1 MFLVRALKRVDF
13 PTLGS
18 PTIPIERLT
27 GVSLRGIVGAP
38 CHDRPMPAYVVTLLI
53 GLFAGSAIGYLLS
66 ALKSKDSVGNQAL
79 LDDYKAQLAAERA
92 KTESAITL
100 NAELLAVKESVA
112 QLSTQS
118 NEANRIRTEAEAK
131 LNTTILE
138 MRRASESIFDETKKI
153 AGALS
158 NSQSRG
164 KFGEAQLELLL
175 QGAGLREGHEYTAQR
190 STTDSDSSGIPD
202 ITVSMPGGS
211 LLFIDSKF
219 PFERFLEAFGTEDQ
233 SQRDE
238 YLQLHTKDLMKHVE
252 SLAKRGYHKSQGSP
266 DFVVLFVPFETLLSE
281 ALRLDPMF
289 LEKAFKVGV
298 TVATP
303 TSMMALLRTIGYI
316 FTRNKLAE
324 NADEIQKVASTFL
337 KNITLLH
344 TKIVAVGK
352 AISSTSKAYEDL
364 VPTAEKTVLAP
375 ARRIHNLGVT
385 GDKDKLA
392 IEYPE
397 APGAVRDLKSAELDT
412 GDDYID
418 AEEVDER

>member
-1 MFLVRALKRVDF
+1 M
-13 PTLGS
+13 
-18 PTIPIERLT
+18 
-27 GVSLRGIVGAP
+27 
-38 CHDRPMPAYVVTLLI
+38 TLLI

>member
-1 MFLVRALKRVDF
+1 
-13 PTLGS
+13 
-18 PTIPIERLT
+18 
-27 GVSLRGIVGAP
+27 
-38 CHDRPMPAYVVTLLI
+38 MPAYVVTLLI
-53 GLFAGSAIGYLLS
+53 GLIAGAAIGYLFS
-66 ALKSKDSVGNQAL
+66 SLKSKDSAGNQAL
-79 LDDYKAQLAAERA
+79 LEDYKVQLDAERG
-92 KTESAITL
+92 KTESAIKL
-100 NAELLAVKESVA
+100 NAELLAVKESVS
-112 QLSTQS
+112 QLTTQS

-158 NSQSRG
+158 NSQTRG

-190 STTDSDSSGIPD
+190 STTDADSSGIPD
-202 ITVSMPGGS
+202 VTVNMPGGS
-211 LLFIDSKF
+211 QLFIDSKF
-219 PFERFLEAFGTEDQ
+219 PFERFLEAFGTDDQ
-233 SQRDE
+233 KERDQF
-238 YLQLHTKDLMKHVE
+238 LQQHTKDLLKHVE
-252 SLAKRGYHKSQGSP
+252 ALAKRGYHTSQGSP

-281 ALRLDPMF
+281 ALRLDPML
-289 LEKAFKVGV
+289 LEKSFKVGV
-298 TVATP
+298 TIATP

-352 AISSTSKAYEDL
+352 AISQTSKAYEDL

-375 ARRIHNLGVT
+375 AKRIHNLGVT

-397 APGAVRDLKSAELDT
+397 APGAVRDLKNAELD
-412 GDDYID
+412 GSDDYID
-418 AEEVDER
+418 AEEVDE

>member
-1 MFLVRALKRVDF
+1 
-13 PTLGS
+13 
-18 PTIPIERLT
+18 
-27 GVSLRGIVGAP
+27 
-38 CHDRPMPAYVVTLLI
+38 MPAYVVTLVI
-53 GLFAGSAIGYLLS
+53 GLIAGSAIGYLFS
-66 ALKSKDSVGNQAL
+66 SLKSKDSAGNQAL
-79 LDDYKAQLAAERA
+79 LDDYKIQLEAERS
-92 KTESAITL
+92 KTESAIKL
-100 NAELLAVKESVA
+100 NAELVAVKESVTK
-112 QLSTQS
+112 LTTQAH
-118 NEANRIRTEAEAK
+118 EANLSRTQAEAN

-158 NSQSRG
+158 NAQTRG

-202 ITVSMPGGS
+202 VTVKMPGGS
-211 LLFIDSKF
+211 QLFIDSKF
-219 PFERFLEAFGTEDQ
+219 PFERFLDAFATDDQ
-233 SQRDE
+233 TLRDQH
-238 YLQLHTKDLMKHVE
+238 LQQHGKDLMKHVDAL
-252 SLAKRGYHKSQGSP
+252 SKRGYHKSQGSP

-281 ALRLDPMF
+281 ALRTDPQF

-352 AISSTSKAYEDL
+352 AISQTSKAYEDL

-392 IEYPE
+392 IDYPE
-397 APGAVRDLKSAELDT
+397 APGAVRDLKNAELD
-412 GDDYID
+412 GSDDYID
-418 AEEVDER
+418 AEEVDEK

>member
-1 MFLVRALKRVDF
+1 
-13 PTLGS
+13 
-18 PTIPIERLT
+18 
-27 GVSLRGIVGAP
+27 
-38 CHDRPMPAYVVTLLI
+38 VTLLI

-66 ALKSKDSVGNQAL
+66 ALKSKDSSGNQAL
-79 LDDYKAQLAAERA
+79 LDDYKAQLEAERT
-92 KTESAITL
+92 KTESAIKL
-100 NAELLAVKESVA
+100 NAELMAVKESVTK
-112 QLSTQS
+112 LTSQS

-158 NSQSRG
+158 NSQTRG

-238 YLQLHTKDLMKHVE
+238 YLQMHTKDLMKHVE
-252 SLAKRGYHKSQGSP
+252 ALAKRGYHKSQGSP

-298 TVATP
+298 TIATP

-397 APGAVRDLKSAELDT
+397 APGAVRDLKSAELEA

>member
-1 MFLVRALKRVDF
+1 
-13 PTLGS
+13 
-18 PTIPIERLT
+18 
-27 GVSLRGIVGAP
+27 
-38 CHDRPMPAYVVTLLI
+38 MPAYVVTLLI
-53 GLFAGSAIGYLLS
+53 GIFAGSAIGYLLS
-66 ALKSKDSVGNQAL
+66 ALKSKDSSGNQAL
-79 LDDYKAQLAAERA
+79 LDDYKAQLDAERG
-92 KTESAITL
+92 KTESAIKL
-100 NAELLAVKESVA
+100 NAELLAVKDSVSK
-112 QLSTQS
+112 LTNQS

-158 NSQSRG
+158 NSQTRG

-175 QGAGLREGHEYTAQR
+175 QSAGLREGHEYTAQR

-202 ITVSMPGGS
+202 VTVNMPGGS
-211 LLFIDSKF
+211 QLFIDSKF
-219 PFERFLEAFGTEDQ
+219 PFERFLEAFGTDDQ
-233 SQRDE
+233 KERDE
-238 YLQLHTKDLMKHVE
+238 YLQQHTKDLLKHVE
-252 SLAKRGYHKSQGSP
+252 SLAKRGYHKSVGSP

-303 TSMMALLRTIGYI
+303 TSMTALLRTIGYI

-392 IEYPE
+392 IAYPD
-397 APGAVRDLKSAELDT
+397 APGAVRDLKSSELESA
-412 GDDYID
+412 DDYID

>member
-1 MFLVRALKRVDF
+1 
-13 PTLGS
+13 
-18 PTIPIERLT
+18 
-27 GVSLRGIVGAP
+27 
-38 CHDRPMPAYVVTLLI
+38 MPAYLTPLLI
-53 GLFAGSAIGYLLS
+53 GVLTGITIGYLLS
-66 ALKSKDSVGNQAL
+66 ALKFKNSSGDQAL
-79 LDDYKAQLAAERA
+79 LKDYKSQLDAERS
-92 KTESAITL
+92 KTEGAIKL
-100 NAELLAVKESVA
+100 NAELVAMKESVNK
-112 QLSTQS
+112 LSQQS

-131 LNTTILE
+131 LNTTISE

-158 NSQSRG
+158 NTQTRG

-175 QGAGLREGHEYTAQR
+175 EGAGLRQGHEYTSQR
-190 STTDSDSSGIPD
+190 STTDSDSTGIPD
-202 ITVSMPGGS
+202 VTVNMPGGS

-219 PFERFLEAFGTEDQ
+219 PFDRFLDAFATQDQ
-233 SQRDE
+233 SERDE
-238 YLQLHTKDLMKHVE
+238 FLQLHTKDLLKHVE
-252 SLAKRGYHKSQGSP
+252 ALAKRGYHKSQGSP

-281 ALRLDPMF
+281 ALRLDPM
-289 LEKAFKVGV
+289 LLQKAFKAGV
-298 TVATP
+298 TIATP

-316 FTRNKLAE
+316 FSRNKLAE

-375 ARRIHNLGVT
+375 ARRIHNLGVA

-392 IEYPE
+392 IAYPE
-397 APGAVRDLKSAELDT
+397 APGAVRELKSAELDG

-418 AEEVDER
+418 AEEVEEQ

>member
-1 MFLVRALKRVDF
+1 
-13 PTLGS
+13 
-18 PTIPIERLT
+18 
-27 GVSLRGIVGAP
+27 
-38 CHDRPMPAYVVTLLI
+38 MPAYLTPLLI
-53 GLFAGSAIGYLLS
+53 GVFTGITIGYLLS
-66 ALKSKDSVGNQAL
+66 ALKFKNSSGDQAL
-79 LDDYKAQLAAERA
+79 LKDYKSQLDAERS
-92 KTESAITL
+92 KTEGAIKL
-100 NAELLAVKESVA
+100 NAELVAMKESVNK
-112 QLSTQS
+112 LSQQS

-131 LNTTILE
+131 LNTTISE

-158 NSQSRG
+158 NTQTRG

-175 QGAGLREGHEYTAQR
+175 EGAGLRQGHEYTSQR
-190 STTDSDSSGIPD
+190 STTDSDSTGIPD
-202 ITVSMPGGS
+202 VTVNMPGGS

-219 PFERFLEAFGTEDQ
+219 PFDRFLDAFATQDQ
-233 SQRDE
+233 SERDE
-238 YLQLHTKDLMKHVE
+238 FLQLHTKDLLKHVE
-252 SLAKRGYHKSQGSP
+252 ALAKRGYHKSQGSP

-281 ALRLDPMF
+281 ALRLDPML
-289 LEKAFKVGV
+289 LEKAFKAGV
-298 TVATP
+298 TIATP

-316 FTRNKLAE
+316 FSRNKLAE

-375 ARRIHNLGVT
+375 ARRIHNLGVA

-392 IEYPE
+392 IAYPE
-397 APGAVRDLKSAELDT
+397 APGAVRELKSAELDS

-418 AEEVDER
+418 AEEVEEQ

>member
-1 MFLVRALKRVDF
+1 M
-13 PTLGS
+13 
-18 PTIPIERLT
+18 
-27 GVSLRGIVGAP
+27 
-38 CHDRPMPAYVVTLLI
+38 TLLI
-53 GLFAGSAIGYLLS
+53 GLIAGAAIGYLFS
-66 ALKSKDSVGNQAL
+66 SLKSKDSARNQAL
-79 LDDYKAQLAAERA
+79 LDDYRVQLNTERG
-92 KTESAITL
+92 KTESAIKL
-100 NAELLAVKESVA
+100 NAELVAVKDSVSK
-112 QLSTQS
+112 LTTQS
-118 NEANRIRTEAEAK
+118 YEANRIRTEAEAK

-158 NSQSRG
+158 NSQTRG

-190 STTDSDSSGIPD
+190 STTDADSSGIPD
-202 ITVSMPGGS
+202 VTVNMPGGS
-211 LLFIDSKF
+211 QLFIDSKF
-219 PFERFLEAFGTEDQ
+219 PFERFLEAFGTDDQ
-233 SQRDE
+233 AERDQ
-238 YLQLHTKDLMKHVE
+238 YLQQHTKDLLKHVE
-252 SLAKRGYHKSQGSP
+252 ALAKRGYHKSQGSP

-281 ALRLDPMF
+281 ALRLDPML

-298 TVATP
+298 TIATP

-352 AISSTSKAYEDL
+352 AISQTSKAYEDL

-392 IEYPE
+392 IAYPE
-397 APGAVRDLKSAELDT
+397 APGAVRELKSAELDG

-418 AEEVDER
+418 AEEVDEQ

>member
-1 MFLVRALKRVDF
+1 
-13 PTLGS
+13 
-18 PTIPIERLT
+18 
-27 GVSLRGIVGAP
+27 
-38 CHDRPMPAYVVTLLI
+38 MPAYIVTLVI
-53 GLFAGSAIGYLLS
+53 GLIAGSAIGYLFS
-66 ALKSKDSVGNQAL
+66 SLKSKDSGGNQAL
-79 LDDYKAQLAAERA
+79 LDDYKIQLEAERG
-92 KTESAITL
+92 KTESAIKL
-100 NAELLAVKESVA
+100 NAELVAVKESVTK
-112 QLSTQS
+112 LTTQS
-118 NEANRIRTEAEAK
+118 DEANRIRTAAEAT

-158 NSQSRG
+158 NAQTRG

-202 ITVSMPGGS
+202 VTVNMPGGS
-211 LLFIDSKF
+211 QLFIDSKF
-219 PFERFLEAFGTEDQ
+219 PFERFLDAFATDDQ
-233 SQRDE
+233 ALRDQH
-238 YLQLHTKDLMKHVE
+238 LQQHGKDLMKHVDAL
-252 SLAKRGYHKSQGSP
+252 SKRGYHKSQGSP
-266 DFVVLFVPFETLLSE
+266 DFVILFVPFETLLSE
-281 ALRLDPMF
+281 ALRTDPQF

-352 AISSTSKAYEDL
+352 AISTTSKAYEDL

-392 IEYPE
+392 IDYPE
-397 APGAVRDLKSAELDT
+397 APGAVRDLKNAELDG

-418 AEEVDER
+418 AEEVDEK

>member
-1 MFLVRALKRVDF
+1 M
-13 PTLGS
+13 
-18 PTIPIERLT
+18 
-27 GVSLRGIVGAP
+27 
-38 CHDRPMPAYVVTLLI
+38 TLLI
-53 GLFAGSAIGYLLS
+53 GLFAGSAIGYLVS
-66 ALKSKDSVGNQAL
+66 ALKSKDSSGNQAL

-100 NAELLAVKESVA
+100 NAELVAVKDSVSK
-112 QLSTQS
+112 LTNQS

-158 NSQSRG
+158 NSQTRG

-202 ITVSMPGGS
+202 VTVSMPGGS

-252 SLAKRGYHKSQGSP
+252 ALAKRGYHKSQGSP

-289 LEKAFKVGV
+289 LEKAFKLGV

-397 APGAVRDLKSAELDT
+397 APGAVRDLKSAELET

-418 AEEVDER
+418 VEEVDER

>member
-1 MFLVRALKRVDF
+1 
-13 PTLGS
+13 
-18 PTIPIERLT
+18 
-27 GVSLRGIVGAP
+27 
-38 CHDRPMPAYVVTLLI
+38 MPAYVVTLLI
-53 GLFAGSAIGYLLS
+53 GVFAGSAIGYLFC
-66 ALKSKDSVGNQAL
+66 ALKSKDSAGNQAL
-79 LDDYKAQLAAERA
+79 LEDYKAQLEAERS
-92 KTESAITL
+92 KTESAIKL
-100 NAELLAVKESVA
+100 NAELMAVKESVTK
-112 QLSTQS
+112 LTSQS

-158 NSQSRG
+158 NSQTRG

-238 YLQLHTKDLMKHVE
+238 YLQQHTKDLLKHVE
-252 SLAKRGYHKSQGSP
+252 ALAKRGYHKSQGSP

-281 ALRLDPMF
+281 ALRMDPMF

-298 TVATP
+298 TIATP

-397 APGAVRDLKSAELDT
+397 APGAVRDLKSAELEA

>member
-1 MFLVRALKRVDF
+1 
-13 PTLGS
+13 
-18 PTIPIERLT
+18 
-27 GVSLRGIVGAP
+27 
-38 CHDRPMPAYVVTLLI
+38 MPAYLTPLLI
-53 GLFAGSAIGYLLS
+53 GVFTGITIGYLLS
-66 ALKSKDSVGNQAL
+66 ALKFKNSSGDQAL
-79 LDDYKAQLAAERA
+79 LKDYKSQLDAERS
-92 KTESAITL
+92 KTEGAIKL
-100 NAELLAVKESVA
+100 NAELVAMKESVNK
-112 QLSTQS
+112 LSQQS

-131 LNTTILE
+131 LNTTISE

-158 NSQSRG
+158 NTQSRG

-175 QGAGLREGHEYTAQR
+175 EGAGLRQGHEYTSQR
-190 STTDSDSSGIPD
+190 STTDSDSTGIPD
-202 ITVSMPGGS
+202 VTVNMPGGS

-219 PFERFLEAFGTEDQ
+219 PFDRFLDAFATQDQ
-233 SQRDE
+233 SERDE
-238 YLQLHTKDLMKHVE
+238 FLQLHTKDLLKHVE
-252 SLAKRGYHKSQGSP
+252 ALAKRGYHKSQGSP
-266 DFVVLFVPFETLLSE
+266 DFETLLSE
-281 ALRLDPMF
+281 ALRLDPML
-289 LEKAFKVGV
+289 LEKAFKAGV
-298 TVATP
+298 TIATP

-316 FTRNKLAE
+316 FSRNKLAE

-375 ARRIHNLGVT
+375 ARRIHNLGVA

-392 IEYPE
+392 IAYPE
-397 APGAVRDLKSAELDT
+397 APGAVRELKSAELDS

-418 AEEVDER
+418 AEEVEEQ

>member
-1 MFLVRALKRVDF
+1 
-13 PTLGS
+13 
-18 PTIPIERLT
+18 
-27 GVSLRGIVGAP
+27 
-38 CHDRPMPAYVVTLLI
+38 MPAYLTPLLI
-53 GLFAGSAIGYLLS
+53 GVFAGITIGYLLS
-66 ALKSKDSVGNQAL
+66 ALKFKNSSGDQAL
-79 LDDYKAQLAAERA
+79 LKDYKAQLDTERG
-92 KTESAITL
+92 KTEGAIKL
-100 NAELLAVKESVA
+100 NAELVAMKESVNKLA
-112 QLSTQS
+112 QQS

-131 LNTTILE
+131 LNTTINE

-158 NSQSRG
+158 NTQTRG

-175 QGAGLREGHEYTAQR
+175 EGAGLRQGLEYTSQR
-190 STTDSDSSGIPD
+190 STTDSDSTGIPD
-202 ITVSMPGGS
+202 ITVNMPGGS

-219 PFERFLEAFGTEDQ
+219 PFDRFLDAFATQDQ
-233 SQRDE
+233 NERDE
-238 YLQLHTKDLMKHVE
+238 FLQQHTKDLFKHVE
-252 SLAKRGYHKSQGSP
+252 ALAKRGYHKSQGSP

-281 ALRLDPMF
+281 ALRLDPLL

-298 TVATP
+298 TIATP

-375 ARRIHNLGVT
+375 ARRIHNLGVA

-392 IEYPE
+392 IAYPE
-397 APGAVRDLKSAELDT
+397 APGAVRELKSAELES

-418 AEEVDER
+418 AEEVEEQ

>member
-1 MFLVRALKRVDF
+1 
-13 PTLGS
+13 
-18 PTIPIERLT
+18 
-27 GVSLRGIVGAP
+27 
-38 CHDRPMPAYVVTLLI
+38 MPAYLTPLLI
-53 GLFAGSAIGYLLS
+53 GVIAGITIGYLFS
-66 ALKSKDSVGNQAL
+66 ALKFKNSSGDQAL
-79 LDDYKAQLAAERA
+79 LKDYKTQLDAERS
-92 KTESAITL
+92 KTEGAVKL
-100 NAELLAVKESVA
+100 NAELVAMKELVNK
-112 QLSTQS
+112 LSQQS

-131 LNTTILE
+131 LNTTISE

-158 NSQSRG
+158 NTQTRG

-175 QGAGLREGHEYTAQR
+175 EGAGLRQGHEYTSQR
-190 STTDSDSSGIPD
+190 STTDSDSTGIPD
-202 ITVSMPGGS
+202 VTVNMPGGS

-219 PFERFLEAFGTEDQ
+219 PFDRFLDAFATQDQ
-233 SQRDE
+233 SERDE
-238 YLQLHTKDLMKHVE
+238 FLQLHTKDLLKHVE
-252 SLAKRGYHKSQGSP
+252 ALAKRGYHKSQGSP

-281 ALRLDPMF
+281 ALRLDPLL
-289 LEKAFKVGV
+289 LEKAFKAGV
-298 TVATP
+298 TIATP

-316 FTRNKLAE
+316 FSRNKLAE

-375 ARRIHNLGVT
+375 ARRIHNLGVA

-392 IEYPE
+392 IAYPE
-397 APGAVRDLKSAELDT
+397 APGAVRELKSAELDS

-418 AEEVDER
+418 AEEVEEQ

>member
-1 MFLVRALKRVDF
+1 
-13 PTLGS
+13 
-18 PTIPIERLT
+18 
-27 GVSLRGIVGAP
+27 
-38 CHDRPMPAYVVTLLI
+38 MPAYVVTLLI
-53 GLFAGSAIGYLLS
+53 GLMAGAAIGYLI
-66 ALKSKDSVGNQAL
+66 ARLKSTSSVADRAL
-79 LDDYKAQLAAERA
+79 LDDYKSQLEAERS
-92 KTESAITL
+92 KTESAVKVT
-100 NAELLAVKESVA
+100 AELVAMKESVEK
-112 QLSTQS
+112 LSTQA

-158 NSQSRG
+158 NSQTRG

-175 QGAGLREGHEYTAQR
+175 QGAGLREDQEYFRQK

-202 ITVSMPGGS
+202 ITVKMPGGS
-211 LLFIDSKF
+211 HIFIDSKF
-219 PFERFLEAFGTEDQ
+219 PFDRFLEAFDPANNGEQ
-233 SQRDE
+233 DE
-238 YLQLHTKDLMKHVE
+238 LLQAHTKDLLKHIE
-252 SLAKRGYHKSQGSP
+252 ALAKRGYHKSQGSP

-281 ALRLDPMF
+281 ALRLDSHL

-364 VPTAEKTVLAP
+364 VPTAEKTVLSP

-397 APGAVRDLKSAELDT
+397 APASVRELKNDEL
-412 GDDYID
+412 GDDDFID
-418 AEEVDER
+418 AEEITDGDK

>member
-1 MFLVRALKRVDF
+1 
-13 PTLGS
+13 
-18 PTIPIERLT
+18 
-27 GVSLRGIVGAP
+27 
-38 CHDRPMPAYVVTLLI
+38 
-53 GLFAGSAIGYLLS
+53 
-66 ALKSKDSVGNQAL
+66 
-79 LDDYKAQLAAERA
+79 
-92 KTESAITL
+92 
-100 NAELLAVKESVA
+100 
-112 QLSTQS
+112 
-118 NEANRIRTEAEAK
+118 
-131 LNTTILE
+131 

-158 NSQSRG
+158 NAQTRG

-202 ITVSMPGGS
+202 VTVKMPGGS
-211 LLFIDSKF
+211 QLFIDSKF
-219 PFERFLEAFGTEDQ
+219 PFERFLDAFATEDQ
-233 SQRDE
+233 VLRDQH
-238 YLQLHTKDLMKHVE
+238 LQQHGKDLMKHVDAL
-252 SLAKRGYHKSQGSP
+252 SKRGYHKSQGSP

-281 ALRLDPMF
+281 ALRTDPQF

-352 AISSTSKAYEDL
+352 AISQTSKAYEDL

-392 IEYPE
+392 IDYPE
-397 APGAVRDLKSAELDT
+397 APGAVRDLKNAELDG

-418 AEEVDER
+418 AEEVDEK